1 MTKLLEKA
9 FNQASK
15 LADSSQDAIA
25 AIILEELEDEK
36 KWEISFANS
45 QGSLS
50 KLATKVR
57 NEIKQG
63 ETLPFDP
70 ASKTK

>member
-9 FNQASK
+9 FNLASK
-15 LADSSQDAIA
+15 LPDASQDVIA

-36 KWEISFANS
+36 KWETSFANS
-45 QGSLS
+45 QESLS
-50 KLATKVR
+50 KLAAKVR
-57 NEIKQG
+57 NEIEKG

-70 ASKTK
+70 VSRTK

>member
-9 FNQASK
+9 FKRASK
-15 LADSSQDAIA
+15 LPDSSQDAIA

-36 KWEISFANS
+36 KWETSFANS
-45 QGSLS
+45 QESLS
-50 KLATKVR
+50 TLATNVR
-57 NEIKQG
+57 NEIEKG

-70 ASKTK
+70 ASRTK

>member
-15 LADSSQDAIA
+15 LPVSSQDAIA
-25 AIILEELEDEK
+25 AIILEELEGEK
-36 KWEISFANS
+36 KWETSFANS
-45 QGSLS
+45 QESLS
-50 KLATKVR
+50 TIATKVR

-70 ASKTK
+70 ASRTK